1 MAEVIKAGG
10 FILEQQGADDDLL
23 LVEAYGNGG
32 FRLMGRRVEGGVI
45 VLPTGFYPIAAESIG
60 DLSPADFERAT
71 TADDRPEI
79 VLVGTGK
86 SMTLLPATVRQYL
99 EAQGLGFDVMDTG
112 AAARTYNVLLMEGR
126 RVACL
131 LLPVE

>member
-1 MAEVIKAGG
+1 MADKIKAGG
-10 FILEQQGADDDLL
+10 FILEQQGADEDLL
-23 LVEAYGNGG
+23 LVEAYGDGG

-45 VLPTGFYPIAAESIG
+45 VLPTGFYPIDASSIEDLAPSDFIRALEAE
-60 DLSPADFERAT
+60 A
-71 TADDRPEI
+71 RPEI
-79 VLVGTGK
+79 VLVGTGAA
-86 SMTLLPATVRQYL
+86 MTLLPAAVRQHL
-99 EAQGLGFDVMDTG
+99 DAAGLGFDIMDTG

>member
-45 VLPTGFYPIAAESIG
+45 VLPTGFYPIAAENIG
-60 DLSPADFERAT
+60 DLAPADLERAA
-71 TADDRPEI
+71 TAEEKPEI

-86 SMTLLPATVRQYL
+86 SMSLLPAAVRQYL
-99 EAQGLGFDVMDTG
+99 EAQGLGFDIMDTG

>member
-1 MAEVIKAGG
+1 MADKIKAGG
-10 FILEQQGADDDLL
+10 FILEQQGADEDLL

-45 VLPTGFYPIAAESIG
+45 ILPTGFYPI
-60 DLSPADFERAT
+60 DAT
-71 TADDRPEI
+71 TIEDLAPSDFTRALDTDARPEI
-79 VLVGTGK
+79 VLVGTGA
-86 SMTLLPATVRQYL
+86 SMALLPAAVRQHL
-99 EAQGLGFDVMDTG
+99 ETAGLGFDIMDTG

>member
-45 VLPTGFYPIAAESIG
+45 VLPTGFYPINAESIG
-60 DLSPADFERAT
+60 DLAAADFERAT
-71 TADDRPEI
+71 AAQEKPEI

-86 SMTLLPATVRQYL
+86 SMSLLPAAVRQYL
-99 EAQGLGFDVMDTG
+99 ESQGLGFDIMDTG